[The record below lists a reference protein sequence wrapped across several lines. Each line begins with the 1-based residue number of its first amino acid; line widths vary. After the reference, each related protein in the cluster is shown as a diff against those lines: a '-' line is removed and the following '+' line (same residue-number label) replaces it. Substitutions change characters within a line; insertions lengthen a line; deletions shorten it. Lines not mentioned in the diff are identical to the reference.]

1 MSDINIDVT
10 VDLDDALRNADVDDV
25 HTWLE
30 EQKGD
35 EWLALQLGEDVML
48 DSIDNDS
55 IAEYA
60 CNHCEVVPRENI

>member
-1 MSDINIDVT
+1 MSEINIDVT
-10 VDLDDALRNADVDDV
+10 VDLDEALRFAEVDDI

-30 EQKGD
+30 EQKGA
-35 EWLALQLGEDVML
+35 EWLAEQLEEDVML
-48 DSIDNDS
+48 ESIDNDS

>member
-10 VDLDDALRNADVDDV
+10 VDLDDALRNADVDDI
-25 HTWLE
+25 HCWLQ

-35 EWLALQLGEDVML
+35 EWLAEQLPDDTML
-48 DSIDNDS
+48 EVIDNDS

-60 CNHCEVVPRENI
+60 CDHCAVDARHD